1 MKLRVDNPKPPI
13 SLIARK
19 QDGTEF
25 PTKAWA
31 CGECG
36 SIFSSDSSAA
46 ICCKQNYCE
55 CGTKLETYQ
64 SRCST
69 CCDID
74 RFNRAEIIEWDGE
87 SYLYDE
93 NTDHYYADFDELFDY
108 EEDDPPEFLYAC
120 KPHKWRGVDFE
131 DCVQQSLED
140 HYEDAIDHIKG
151 LAEMALTVKEWC
163 KKQDIVSWSPDYGR
177 KVRVPMR
184 NETESG
190 VGLP

>member
-1 MKLRVDNPKPPI
+1 MEK
-13 SLIARK
+13 A
-19 QDGTEF
+19 TEV
-25 PTKAWA
+25 
-31 CGECG
+31 
-36 SIFSSDSSAA
+36 
-46 ICCKQNYCE
+46 
-55 CGTKLETYQ
+55 
-64 SRCST
+64 
-69 CCDID
+69 
-74 RFNRAEIIEWDGE
+74 EWDGVCF
-87 SYLYDE
+87 LYNEDHDE
-93 NTDHYYADFDELFDY
+93 YYHEP
-108 EEDDPPEFLYAC
+108 EEALDREDPPEFLYAC
-120 KPHKWRGVDFE
+120 KPHKWRGVDFG